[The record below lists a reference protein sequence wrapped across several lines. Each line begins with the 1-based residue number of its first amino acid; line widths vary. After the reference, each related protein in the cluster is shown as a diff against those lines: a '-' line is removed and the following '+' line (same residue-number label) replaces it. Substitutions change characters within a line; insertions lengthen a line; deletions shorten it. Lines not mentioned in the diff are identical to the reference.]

1 MAQQVKKKKSACNA
15 GNTGDMSLIPG
26 SGRSPGGGNGSPLQY
41 SCLGN
46 PMDSHSPKNYRAGLD
61 WAMEHK
67 LLSRLRAAIC
77 RCWVAQSCL
86 TLCDPGG
93 LACCSPWRH
102 KESDTTKWLN
112 WTELN
117 WTELHARL
125 PRLSLSP
132 WVHSNSGPLIQ
143 WCHPNISSSVV
154 PFTCLQ
160 SFPASRF
167 LLRSLFFTS
176 GGQSIGAS
184 ASASVLP
191 KNIQGWFPLG
201 LTGLVSLLSKGLS
214 RVFSKTTIQ
223 KHPFFSAQPSL
234 WSNSHICTWLL
245 GKP

>member
-1 MAQQVKKKKSACNA
+1 MQETQETWVWFLGQEDPLEEEMAAHSSILAWEIPWTATVQRIIELDSTEQWSTSFWA
-15 GNTGDMSLIPG
+15 GSEQPFVIVE
-26 SGRSPGGGNGSPLQY
+26 S
-41 SCLGN
+41 
-46 PMDSHSPKNYRAGLD
+46 
-61 WAMEHK
+61 
-67 LLSRLRAAIC
+67 LSRVWLSVTPEAWRAAVHGVTKSQT
-77 RCWVAQSCL
+77 R
-86 TLCDPGG
+86 P
-93 LACCSPWRH
+93 
-102 KESDTTKWLN
+102 SD

-201 LTGLVSLLSKGLS
+201 LTGLISLQSKDSQNPSPVSQFKNINSSVLSLL
-214 RVFSKTTIQ
+214 
-223 KHPFFSAQPSL
+223 
-234 WSNSHICTWLL
+234 
-245 GKP
+245 